1 MSEERI
7 DQLALRLD
15 LLTDQVAQLAEAVR
29 NLAIERTST
38 SGLSS
43 FQLVGRAH
51 REDDAVSARASSAPS
66 FASNTSI
73 YNTLAKEIPP
83 LPDFVGRNCANLSG
97 GSLPHRE
104 RAIRAWEA
112 GWWARFVLEGKV
124 SKPRPT
130 KPFDL
135 PNTQY
140 IVLRAPGYH
149 CPLRVAKASDY
160 RHIVQDFTLPTL
172 SHGFASQSE
181 ARAYCQGAGVE
192 FPANLY
198 QWQN

>member
-51 REDDAVSARASSAPS
+51 REDDAVSARASSAS

-97 GSLPHRE
+97 GSPSSGASNSSLGGRLVGTVCARRE
-104 RAIRAWEA
+104 
-112 GWWARFVLEGKV
+112 GV
-124 SKPRPT
+124 
-130 KPFDL
+130 
-135 PNTQY
+135 
-140 IVLRAPGYH
+140 
-149 CPLRVAKASDY
+149 KASSNKA
-160 RHIVQDFTLPTL
+160 I
-172 SHGFASQSE
+172 
-181 ARAYCQGAGVE
+181 
-192 FPANLY
+192 
-198 QWQN
+198 

>member
-1 MSEERI
+1 MGTVCAR
-7 DQLALRLD
+7 
-15 LLTDQVAQLAEAVR
+15 
-29 NLAIERTST
+29 
-38 SGLSS
+38 
-43 FQLVGRAH
+43 
-51 REDDAVSARASSAPS
+51 RE
-66 FASNTSI
+66 
-73 YNTLAKEIPP
+73 
-83 LPDFVGRNCANLSG
+83 
-97 GSLPHRE
+97 
-104 RAIRAWEA
+104 
-112 GWWARFVLEGKV
+112 V

>member
-97 GSLPHRE
+97 GSPSSGASNSSLGGRLVGTVCARRE
-104 RAIRAWEA
+104 
-112 GWWARFVLEGKV
+112 GV
-124 SKPRPT
+124 
-130 KPFDL
+130 
-135 PNTQY
+135 
-140 IVLRAPGYH
+140 
-149 CPLRVAKASDY
+149 KASSNKA
-160 RHIVQDFTLPTL
+160 I
-172 SHGFASQSE
+172 
-181 ARAYCQGAGVE
+181 
-192 FPANLY
+192 
-198 QWQN
+198 